1 MPRKAFRQAIASE
14 PTGFDLEGRQTG
26 LRYFECRDSL
36 AAGTLMRFA
45 EVFSALEDA
54 EDGVDQAQSAK
65 AGMAA
70 IPAVRDFFNAVL
82 KPEGRAPFWTMI
94 DNDDDEIGLDTMV
107 DIAGWLSEVYSGG
120 RPTGTTSDGTS
131 EATSS
136 GDASTAT
143 PSPVAIPTYSRP
155 EPTPSSIS

>member
-1 MPRKAFRQAIASE
+1 MPRKAFRQAIAAE

-45 EVFSALEDA
+45 EVFSALDD
-54 EDGVDQAQSAK
+54 EDGVDPAQSAK

-70 IPAVRDFFNAVL
+70 IPAVKDFFNSVL
-82 KPEGRAPFWTMI
+82 KPEGRDPFWAMI
-94 DNDDDEIGLDTMV
+94 NSDDEEIGLDTLV

-120 RPTGTTSDGTS
+120 RPTGTTSDDTS

-143 PSPVAIPTYSRP
+143 PSPAGIQTFSRP
-155 EPTPSSIS
+155 EPTPSSTS

>member
-26 LRYFECRDSL
+26 IRYFECRDSL

-45 EVFSALEDA
+45 EVFSSLEDD
-54 EDGVDQAQSAK
+54 EDADTPDKTQSAK

-70 IPAVRDFFNAVL
+70 IPAVKDFFNAVL
-82 KPEGRAPFWTMI
+82 KPEGRQPFWAVI
-94 DNDDDEIGLDTMV
+94 DNDDDEIGLDTLV

-131 EATSS
+131 EETSS
-136 GDASTAT
+136 GDASPAT
-143 PSPVAIPTYSRP
+143 PLHVVT
-155 EPTPSSIS
+155 